1 MRITHRFLSFRWFVG
16 LLTHLFRLRVWS
28 PLAIS
33 RLTAN
38 ALLQPSLRAMT
49 ALPMTGFH
57 RAQISLHGKQYFRI
71 TATFGILPRAC
82 NLKCADCCSCDGFL
96 PCPGF
101 TPDSLVQRT
110 RMRVR
115 LLGSRI
121 CHKSHAI
128 QFIICAPNFTH
139 TKRPLLPCYLA
150 GKRSLVF
157 SVYSVCLYAKTTF
170 LFK

>member
-16 LLTHLFRLRVWS
+16 LLTDLFMCGGFSLAQTYCFSLLSGPWQPFQWPVFTARGDS
-28 PLAIS
+28 P
-33 RLTAN
+33 
-38 ALLQPSLRAMT
+38 
-49 ALPMTGFH
+49 
-57 RAQISLHGKQYFRI
+57 HGKQYFRI

-110 RMRVR
+110 SMRVR
-115 LLGSRI
+115 LLGSRT

-139 TKRPLLPCYLA
+139 TKRPLLPCGLA

-157 SVYSVCLYAKTTF
+157 SVYSVWLYAKTTF